1 MPENEPATA
10 AEVVSEVVAALLG
23 LTILFSLFCMGTVMD
38 SKIFGGDFDTLS
50 VDFLIILCLK

>member
-23 LTILFSLFCMGTVMD
+23 LTILFSLFYMGTVMD
-38 SKIFGGDFDTLS
+38 SKIFG
-50 VDFLIILCLK
+50 VILTH